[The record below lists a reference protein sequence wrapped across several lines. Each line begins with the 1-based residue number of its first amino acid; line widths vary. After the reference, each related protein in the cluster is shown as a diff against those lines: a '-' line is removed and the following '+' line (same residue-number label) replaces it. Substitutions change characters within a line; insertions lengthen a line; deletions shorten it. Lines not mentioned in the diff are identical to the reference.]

1 MKKNTR
7 KQVVTEMV
15 HTQVEEMLPC
25 QKQPQLRPCM
35 KHPQLRF
42 QRSLGTP
49 SNAMT
54 PPTRSKMQEQEEGTP
69 IRTASTEKAEEKRIT
84 EQGAYLK
91 KPAPQPLLP
100 RHLRHCFVRPLS
112 PRAHH

>member
-7 KQVVTEMV
+7 KQVLTEMV

-42 QRSLGTP
+42 QRSRGAP
-49 SNAMT
+49 SNVMT
-54 PPTRSKMQEQEEGTP
+54 PPTRSKMQEQEEDTP
-69 IRTASTEKAEEKRIT
+69 IRTASTEKAEEKHIT
-84 EQGAYLK
+84 EQGTYLK

-100 RHLRHCFVRPLS
+100 RHLRHCVVRL
-112 PRAHH
+112 

>member
-7 KQVVTEMV
+7 KQVVTD

-49 SNAMT
+49 SNVMT
-54 PPTRSKMQEQEEGTP
+54 PPTRSKMQEQEEDTP

-84 EQGAYLK
+84 EHGDLFEEASTA
-91 KPAPQPLLP
+91 APPTPTPLSL
-100 RHLRHCFVRPLS
+100 LCTPLS

>member
-15 HTQVEEMLPC
+15 HTQVEAR
-25 QKQPQLRPCM
+25 QKQLQLRPCM
-35 KHPQLRF
+35 KHPKLRC

-49 SNAMT
+49 SNVMT
-54 PPTRSKMQEQEEGTP
+54 PPTRSKMQEQEEDTP
-69 IRTASTEKAEEKRIT
+69 IRTASTENAEEKRIT
-84 EQGAYLK
+84 EEGTYLEK
-91 KPAPQPLLP
+91 LAPPPLLP
-100 RHLRHCFVRPLS
+100 RHLRHCFVRRLN

>member
-15 HTQVEEMLPC
+15 HTQVEDMLPC

-35 KHPQLRF
+35 KHPQLWF

-49 SNAMT
+49 PNVMT
-54 PPTRSKMQEQEEGTP
+54 PPTRSKMQEQEEDTP
-69 IRTASTEKAEEKRIT
+69 MRTATTEKVEEKRIIEHRT
-84 EQGAYLK
+84 YLK
-91 KPAPQPLLP
+91 KPVPQPLLP
-100 RHLRHCFVRPLS
+100 RHLRHCFVRP
-112 PRAHH
+112 

>member
-1 MKKNTR
+1 MNKNTR
-7 KQVVTEMV
+7 KQVATEKV
-15 HTQVEEMLPC
+15 HTQVEEMWPC

-49 SNAMT
+49 SNVMT
-54 PPTRSKMQEQEEGTP
+54 PPTRSKMQEQEEDTP
-69 IRTASTEKAEEKRIT
+69 IRAASTEKAEETRIPEEGT
-84 EQGAYLK
+84 YLE
-91 KPAPQPLLP
+91 KPAPPPLLP
-100 RHLRHCFVRPLS
+100 RHLRHCFVRTLS